1 MIRDRIRAP
10 ITKFIEIPIAQLFN
24 NIGVTPT
31 QITIISLLIS
41 ISGGVFVIYDNL
53 LLGGLLFL
61 FGSSLDLLDG
71 TLSRLTN
78 NSTQTGAL
86 LDSVFDRLGE
96 AFMMLSLII
105 LSLSNLEEVLT
116 PTNITQ
122 SSDSILIVLTV
133 VALISSQ
140 TVSYV
145 RARGESLNVD
155 MKSGLITRP
164 ERVLLIS
171 LGLVT
176 NYITLAVAIVALF
189 SIVTLIQR
197 LVNIIKALK

>member
-1 MIRDRIRAP
+1 MIRDKIRAP
-10 ITKFIEIPIAQLFN
+10 ITKFIEIPIAKLFN

-155 MKSGLITRP
+155 MKPGLITRP

>member
-1 MIRDRIRAP
+1 MIRDKIRAP

>member
-10 ITKFIEIPIAQLFN
+10 ITKFIEIPIAKLFN

>member
-1 MIRDRIRAP
+1 MIRDKIRAP
-10 ITKFIEIPIAQLFN
+10 ITKYIEIPIAKLFN

-41 ISGGVFVIYDNL
+41 ISGGVFVIYDSL
-53 LLGGLLFL
+53 FLGGLLFL

-105 LSLSNLEEVLT
+105 LSLRNLEEVLT

-197 LVNIIKALK
+197 LVNIIKAMK

>member
-1 MIRDRIRAP
+1 MIRDKIRAP
-10 ITKFIEIPIAQLFN
+10 ITKFIEIPIAKLFN